1 MVKTRGIHSPMLMM
15 SNVRKEEK
23 TATELFLEQL
33 ATGETPGRELAE
45 TAIRMVNGPAPC
57 DRIATLIRE
66 DRKARAAFR
75 PIACAWIMRL
85 GEMEKE
91 GAYDGCNENAVKT
104 GAALCRTARVKT
116 ADDAAAAS
124 FAAAMSLKD
133 RTSQQ
138 LFSGVVFRFLSE
150 DISLWELVEL
160 NIAMAHQGYPEGSWY
175 LASHI

>member
-1 MVKTRGIHSPMLMM
+1 M
-15 SNVRKEEK
+15 SNVREKEK
-23 TATELFLEQL
+23 TATKLFLEQL
-33 ATGETPGRELAE
+33 AAGETPGKHLAE

-57 DRIATLIRE
+57 ERIASLICE

-75 PIACAWIMRL
+75 PIAYAWIMQL

-91 GAYDGCNENAVKT
+91 GLYDGCNENAVRT
-104 GAALCRTARVKT
+104 GAALCRTGRVKA

-150 DISLWELVEL
+150 DVSLWELVEL
-160 NIAMAHQGYPEGSWY
+160 NIAMAHQGYPEGSWH
-175 LASHI
+175 LASRI